1 MSRIWTCLFSLNRLE
16 KYDKLKNKYNTVTGP
31 MLTQEMVADVP
42 MEPGV
47 YFFRGATGT
56 ILYIGKAKCLRK
68 RVRSYLHKTKNRPSK
83 IKRLIRWTTDVRY
96 QVCRSEQ
103 EALFLESR
111 LIQEYQPSYNTALKY
126 GRTSWYIRIDV
137 DEAFPRLDRVSETQ
151 PDGARYFGPLSSRRW
166 TDEAIDVLQRIF
178 PVRTCEGEITPIPGF
193 RACFQYDLK
202 RCDAPCAALI
212 TRERYGEMIT
222 DIVDLLDGEYEK
234 VQTRL
239 VSKRDSA
246 SEALQFER
254 AAALHKQLQRIQKVF
269 TFLDVHRR

>member
-1 MSRIWTCLFSLNRLE
+1 
-16 KYDKLKNKYNTVTGP
+16 
-31 MLTQEMVADVP
+31 MLTQEMIADVP

-56 ILYIGKAKCLRK
+56 ILYIGKAKYLRK

-111 LIQEYQPSYNTALKY
+111 LIQEYQPTYNTALKY

-137 DEAFPRLDRVSETQ
+137 GEAFPRLERVSDTQ
-151 PDGARYFGPLSSRRW
+151 PEDGARYFGPLSSRRW

-212 TRERYGEMIT
+212 TRERYGEVIT

-234 VQTRL
+234 VQMRL

-246 SEALQFER
+246 SEALEFER

>member
-1 MSRIWTCLFSLNRLE
+1 
-16 KYDKLKNKYNTVTGP
+16 
-31 MLTQEMVADVP
+31 MLTQEMIADIP
-42 MEPGV
+42 SDPGV

-68 RVRSYLHKTKNRPSK
+68 RVRSYLHKTKKRPNK

-96 QVCRSEQ
+96 QACRSEQ

-111 LIQEYQPSYNTALKY
+111 LIQEHQPTYNTAMKY
-126 GRTSWYIRIDV
+126 GRRSWYIRIDIG
-137 DEAFPRLDRVSETQ
+137 EAFPRLERVSETQ

-166 TDEAIDVLQRIF
+166 TDEAIDALQRIF

-193 RACFQYDLK
+193 RPCFQYQLK

-212 TRERYGEMIT
+212 TYELYGETVT
-222 DIVDLLDGEYEK
+222 DIVNLLDGEYEK
-234 VQTRL
+234 VQTSL
-239 VSKRDSA
+239 AVKRDSA
-246 SEALQFER
+246 SEVLQFER
-254 AAALHKQLQRIQKVF
+254 AAALHRQLQRIQKVF

>member
-1 MSRIWTCLFSLNRLE
+1 
-16 KYDKLKNKYNTVTGP
+16 

-42 MEPGV
+42 SDPGV

-56 ILYIGKAKCLRK
+56 VLYIGKAKCLRK
-68 RVRSYLHKTKNRPSK
+68 RVRSYLHKVKKRPSK
-83 IKRLIRWTTDVRY
+83 IKRLIRWTTDVRF

-111 LIQEYQPSYNTALKY
+111 LIQEYQPTYNTAMKH
-126 GRTSWYIRIDV
+126 GRRDWYIRIDV
-137 DEAFPRLDRVSETQ
+137 GEDFPRLDRVSETQ

-178 PVRTCEGEITPIPGF
+178 PVRTCEGEIVPEPGF
-193 RACFQYDLK
+193 RACFQFELK

-212 TRERYGEMIT
+212 TRKNYGEIIT

-234 VQTRL
+234 VQKRL
-239 VSKRDSA
+239 VSKRDNA
-246 SEALQFER
+246 SEALEFER
-254 AAALHKQLQRIQKVF
+254 AAALHKQLQRIQRVF

>member
-1 MSRIWTCLFSLNRLE
+1 M
-16 KYDKLKNKYNTVTGP
+16 
-31 MLTQEMVADVP
+31 
-42 MEPGV
+42 
-47 YFFRGATGT
+47 
-56 ILYIGKAKCLRK
+56 CLRIRVFTFFVGLLGKSFISARRNVYGK
-68 RVRSYLHKTKNRPSK
+68 RVRSYLHKVKRRPNK

-96 QVCRSEQ
+96 QICRSEQ

-111 LIQEYQPSYNTALKY
+111 LIQEYQPSYNTAMKF

-137 DEAFPRLDRVSETQ
+137 GEDFPRLDRVSETE

-193 RACFQYDLK
+193 RACFQYHLK

-212 TRERYGEMIT
+212 TRELYGEMIT
-222 DIVDLLDGEYEK
+222 DIVNLLDGEYEK
-234 VQTRL
+234 VQTSL
-239 VSKRDSA
+239 IAKRDRA
-246 SEALQFER
+246 SETLQFER
-254 AAALHKQLQRIQKVF
+254 AAGFQKQLQRIQKVF

>member
-1 MSRIWTCLFSLNRLE
+1 MKF
-16 KYDKLKNKYNTVTGP
+16 
-31 MLTQEMVADVP
+31 
-42 MEPGV
+42 
-47 YFFRGATGT
+47 
-56 ILYIGKAKCLRK
+56 
-68 RVRSYLHKTKNRPSK
+68 
-83 IKRLIRWTTDVRY
+83 
-96 QVCRSEQ
+96 
-103 EALFLESR
+103 
-111 LIQEYQPSYNTALKY
+111 
-126 GRTSWYIRIDV
+126 GRASWYIRIDV
-137 DEAFPRLDRVSETQ
+137 GEAFPRLERVFETQ

-202 RCDAPCAALI
+202 RCDAPCAARI

-239 VSKRDSA
+239 VAKRDSA
-246 SEALQFER
+246 SETLHFER
-254 AAALHKQLQRIQKVF
+254 AAAFQKQLQRIQKVF

>member
-1 MSRIWTCLFSLNRLE
+1 
-16 KYDKLKNKYNTVTGP
+16 
-31 MLTQEMVADVP
+31 MLTQEMIADVP
-42 MEPGV
+42 MDPGV

-111 LIQEYQPSYNTALKY
+111 LIQEYQPTYNTALKY

-137 DEAFPRLDRVSETQ
+137 GEAFPRLERVSETQ
-151 PDGARYFGPLSSRRW
+151 IEDGARYFGPLSSRRW

-212 TRERYGEMIT
+212 TRERYGEVIT
-222 DIVDLLDGEYEK
+222 DIVDLLDGAYEK

-246 SEALQFER
+246 SEALEFER

>member
-1 MSRIWTCLFSLNRLE
+1 
-16 KYDKLKNKYNTVTGP
+16 
-31 MLTQEMVADVP
+31 MLTQEMIADVP
-42 MEPGV
+42 SDPGV
-47 YFFRGATGT
+47 YFFRGVTGT

-68 RVRSYLHKTKNRPSK
+68 RVRSYLHKVKKRPTK

-96 QVCRSEQ
+96 QICRSEQ

-111 LIQEYQPSYNTALKY
+111 LIQKYQPTYNTAMKH
-126 GRTSWYIRIDV
+126 GRQDWYIRIDV
-137 DEAFPRLDRVSETQ
+137 GEAFPRLECVSETQ

-178 PVRTCEGEITPIPGF
+178 PVRTCEGEIIPTPGF
-193 RACFQYDLK
+193 RACFQYELK

-212 TRERYGEMIT
+212 TRELYGETIT
-222 DIVDLLDGEYEK
+222 DVVNLLDGEYEK
-234 VQTRL
+234 VQASLIT
-239 VSKRDSA
+239 KRDVA

-254 AAALHKQLQRIQKVF
+254 AAAFHKQLQRIQKVF

>member
-1 MSRIWTCLFSLNRLE
+1 
-16 KYDKLKNKYNTVTGP
+16 
-31 MLTQEMVADVP
+31 MLTREMVADVP
-42 MEPGV
+42 TDPGV
-47 YFFRGATGT
+47 YFFRGASGT

-68 RVRSYLHKTKNRPSK
+68 RVHSYLHKVKKRPSK

-111 LIQEYQPSYNTALKY
+111 LIQEHQPSYNTAMKY
-126 GRTSWYIRIDV
+126 GRSSWYIRIDIG
-137 DEAFPRLDRVSETQ
+137 EAFPRLERVSEIQ

-166 TDEAIDVLQRIF
+166 TDEAIDILQRIF
-178 PVRTCEGEITPIPGF
+178 SVRTCEGEITPVQGF
-193 RACFQYDLK
+193 RACFQYHLK

-212 TRERYGEMIT
+212 TRELYGETIT
-222 DIVDLLDGEYEK
+222 DIVNLLDGAYEK
-234 VQTRL
+234 VETSLIER
-239 VSKRDSA
+239 RDRA

-254 AAALHKQLQRIQKVF
+254 AAAFQKQLQRIQKVF

>member
-1 MSRIWTCLFSLNRLE
+1 
-16 KYDKLKNKYNTVTGP
+16 

-42 MEPGV
+42 LDPGV
-47 YFFRGATGT
+47 YFFRGASGK

-68 RVRSYLHKTKNRPSK
+68 RVRSYLHKVKRRPNK

-111 LIQEYQPSYNTALKY
+111 LIQEHQPSYNTAMKY
-126 GRTSWYIRIDV
+126 GRSSWYIRIDV
-137 DEAFPRLDRVSETQ
+137 GEAFPRLERVSETQ
-151 PDGARYFGPLSSRRW
+151 PEDGARYFGPLSSRRW

-222 DIVDLLDGEYEK
+222 DIVDLLDGAYEK